1 MVENVLPAF
10 LVLGLGALA
19 RRLGLLT
26 AESAAGLNR
35 LTANLAL
42 PALLLLTIGTS
53 PLATGFSA
61 PLAGVTTLLVV
72 GMAAAAFWGARAWG
86 LPRAQQGVF
95 SQAAFRGNLAYMAFP
110 VILATL
116 GEEGLRR
123 AALTSA
129 VLIPAMNFLA
139 VVVLQLARGQ
149 GRGWGRLAWAVIT
162 NPLVLGAN
170 AGLVLSA
177 LSWRPW
183 GWLAQ
188 TLKIVADFALP
199 AALLA
204 LGAQLEVEK
213 VRDVRGPL
221 VLAAAAKLVIL
232 PAVGFFL
239 LRALDLSS
247 LDVQVGVLLL
257 ASPTAVAS
265 YPVAVDMGGDRR
277 LAGAAVLLTTALAF
291 PAFVLWGLACGVSS
305 P

>member
-1 MVENVLPAF
+1 MENVLPSF

-26 AESAAGLNR
+26 GESAAGLNR
-35 LTANLAL
+35 LTANVAL

-61 PLAGVTTLLVV
+61 PLAVVTTLLVV
-72 GMAAAAFWGARAWG
+72 AMALATFWGARSCG
-86 LPRAQQGVF
+86 LPRFQQGVL

-129 VLIPAMNFLA
+129 VLIPVMNFLS
-139 VVVLQLARGQ
+139 VVVLQVARGQ
-149 GRGWGRLAWAVIT
+149 GRGWGKLVWSVVT

-170 AGLVLSA
+170 LGLLLSA
-177 LSWRPW
+177 LSWQPW
-183 GWLAQ
+183 AWLHH

-199 AALLA
+199 GALLA
-204 LGAQLEVEK
+204 LGAQLEVEQM
-213 VRDVRGPL
+213 RDVRKPL
-221 VLAAAAKLVIL
+221 ALAVAAKLAVL
-232 PAVGFFL
+232 PAGGFFL
-239 LRALDLSS
+239 LRALHLPQ

-265 YPVAVDMGGDRR
+265 YPVAVDMGGDSR
-277 LAGAAVLLTTALAF
+277 LAGAAVLVTTALAF
-291 PAFVLWGLACGVSS
+291 PAFVLWGWACGVPSR
-305 P
+305 